1 MNIKTKTAWDGNPKA
16 ALTLNLQP
24 DLIAEAIQ
32 GQAFGARLIHELGEA
47 LCQTDKLFSEV
58 QALDNFPVALR
69 GFCRE
74 LQKHFEKGGRL

>member
-32 GQAFGARLIHELGEA
+32 GQAFGARLIHELGASICDADRLFREF
-47 LCQTDKLFSEV
+47 QTFSNSPAV
-58 QALDNFPVALR
+58 LR
-69 GFCRE
+69 GFCRV
-74 LQKHFEKGGRL
+74 LQKHFENRGRA